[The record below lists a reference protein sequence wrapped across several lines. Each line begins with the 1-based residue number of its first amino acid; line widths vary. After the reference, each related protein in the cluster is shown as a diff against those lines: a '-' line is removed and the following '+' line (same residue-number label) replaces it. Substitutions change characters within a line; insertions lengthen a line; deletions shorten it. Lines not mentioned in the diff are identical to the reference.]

1 MRRNLQC
8 LLLVLWFSVLMANAQ
23 TGIGTTVP
31 DASSVLDVVST
42 DKGILYPRMTTAQRL
57 AIPDPAEGLQVYDL
71 DFHCLMLY
79 ADGRWDCF
87 PRQEVLTS
95 QMVGIVRFDAIPNAG
110 SVATSGGK
118 TILYNPNGIITDGAN
133 SQRLRVT
140 RPGKYEITL
149 HSRIHKPSDP
159 GVTWQSIG
167 LYSESDP
174 ENFVEGFIDI
184 PFSYPGDNNTMAK
197 GIIDI
202 SNGEEFVFRY
212 TRQATTISHGV
223 YNPFVII
230 KVIE

>member
-1 MRRNLQC
+1 MRRNVLC
-8 LLLVLWFSVLMANAQ
+8 LLWVLFGSVFMAKAQ
-23 TGIGTTVP
+23 TGVGTTVS

-42 DKGILYPRMTTAQRL
+42 DKGMLYPRMTTAQRL
-57 AIPDPAEGLQVYDL
+57 DIPDPAEGLQLYDL

-87 PRQEVLTS
+87 PRQEVLVS
-95 QMVGIVRFDAIPNAG
+95 QMVAIVRFDAIPTAG
-110 SVATSGGK
+110 SVSTSEGK
-118 TILYNPNGIITDGAN
+118 LVMYNPHGIVTDGAN

-167 LYSESDP
+167 LYSVSNPD
-174 ENFVEGFIDI
+174 NFVEGFIDI

-212 TRQATTISHGV
+212 TRQATTIPHGL